1 MKSASTLLTLLLLFQ
16 LNTAFAQL
24 NKGEKSPDIV
34 FENSFPINYKLP
46 KWKPIILDFWATW
59 CAPCVQALHESN
71 ALVERYKDKIEFL
84 CISDSTS
91 KNVKK
96 FIDKQKL
103 KHQFLVDKNQTTFR
117 NFKIKGLPTVYF
129 IDANGIIQWSGHA
142 LSVNSKLIDEF
153 LETGKI
159 SGNTDSK
166 SISFSDLNSGIKNR
180 TGDFTFDLSEMKS
193 GDENSPS
200 IVAKASKGDS
210 INYRIQNIPL
220 RGILE
225 LLYKNQTKQIIYNLK
240 NPELINKHFT
250 LSAFAKK
257 IDPKTID
264 YTLLKMIGAKENFN
278 VSIKEKESEALVFKK
293 INESKFNSYKTK
305 LDLSYQNST
314 DFNLNIGN
322 DDIGKLIMSGS
333 NLKLIDFQSTVS
345 EIYDT
350 LIVFENIDNVGYDFD
365 KICLSDFEVFKNQM
379 LETYGLKLVKE
390 KVVLPFLLI
399 EN

>member
-1 MKSASTLLTLLLLFQ
+1 MKSASSLIALLLLFQ
-16 LNTAFAQL
+16 LNIAFAQL
-24 NKGEKSPDIV
+24 NKGEKAPDII
-34 FENSFPINYKLP
+34 FENTFPINYKLP
-46 KWKPIILDFWATW
+46 KGKPIILDFWATW
-59 CAPCVQALHESN
+59 CAPCVAALHESN
-71 ALVERYKDKIEFL
+71 TFVERYKDKIEFL

-91 KNVKK
+91 KNVEK

-103 KHQFLVDKNQTTFR
+103 KHQFLVNKNQTTLR

-129 IDANGIIQWSGHA
+129 IDANGIIQWSGNGM
-142 LSVNSKLIDEF
+142 SVNSKLIDEF

-159 SGNTDSK
+159 SGNTDSNSLTFS
-166 SISFSDLNSGIKNR
+166 SIKKG
-180 TGDFTFDLSEMKS
+180 TGDFTFDLSEIKS
-193 GDENSPS
+193 GEENSPPG
-200 IVAKASKGDS
+200 VMMGSKGDS
-210 INYRIQNIPL
+210 ISYAIQNIPL

-264 YTLLKMIGAKENFN
+264 YTLLKMIGTKQNFN
-278 VSIKEKESEALVFKK
+278 VSIKETESDAWVFKK

-305 LDLSYQNST
+305 LDLSIGNSE
-314 DFNLNIGN
+314 DFNFHIGK
-322 DDIGKLIMSGS
+322 DDKGKLIMSGI

-350 LIVFENIDNVGYDFD
+350 LIVFENIDLLGYDFD
-365 KICLSDFEVFKNQM
+365 NICLSDFEVFKNQM

-390 KVVLPFLLI
+390 KVSLPFLLI

>member
-1 MKSASTLLTLLLLFQ
+1 MKSASSLIALLLLFQ
-16 LNTAFAQL
+16 LNIAFAQL
-24 NKGEKSPDIV
+24 NKGEKAPDII
-34 FENSFPINYKLP
+34 FENTFPINYKLP
-46 KWKPIILDFWATW
+46 KGKPIILDFWATW
-59 CAPCVQALHESN
+59 CAPCVAALHESN
-71 ALVERYKDKIEFL
+71 AFVERYKDKIEFL

-91 KNVKK
+91 KNVEK

-103 KHQFLVDKNQTTFR
+103 KHQFLVNKNQTTLR

-129 IDANGIIQWSGHA
+129 IDANGIIQWSGNGM
-142 LSVNSKLIDEF
+142 SVNSKLIDEF

-159 SGNTDSK
+159 SGNTDSNSLTFS
-166 SISFSDLNSGIKNR
+166 SIKKG
-180 TGDFTFDLSEMKS
+180 TGDFTFDLSEIKS
-193 GDENSPS
+193 GEENSPPG
-200 IVAKASKGDS
+200 VMMGSKGDS
-210 INYRIQNIPL
+210 ISYAIQNIPL

-264 YTLLKMIGAKENFN
+264 YTLLKMIGTKQNFN
-278 VSIKEKESEALVFKK
+278 VSIKETESDAWVFKK

-305 LDLSYQNST
+305 LDLSIGNSE
-314 DFNLNIGN
+314 DFNFHIGK
-322 DDIGKLIMSGS
+322 DDKGKLIMSGI

-350 LIVFENIDNVGYDFD
+350 LIVFENIDLLGYDFD
-365 KICLSDFEVFKNQM
+365 NICLSDFEVFKNQM

-390 KVVLPFLLI
+390 KVSLPFLLI

>member
-24 NKGEKSPDIV
+24 NKGEKAPDIV

-46 KWKPIILDFWATW
+46 KGKPIILDFWATW
-59 CAPCVQALHESN
+59 CAPCVEALHESN
-71 ALVERYKDKIEFL
+71 ELVEKYKDKIEFL

-103 KHQFLVDKNQTTFR
+103 NHQFLVDKKQTTFR

-129 IDANGIIQWSGHA
+129 IDTNGIIQWSGHA

-159 SGNTDSK
+159 SGNTYSK
-166 SISFSDLNSGIKNR
+166 TLSFSDINSSIKKV
-180 TGDFTFDLSEMKS
+180 TEDFAFDLSEIKS
-193 GDENSPS
+193 GDKNSPCMTMMG
-200 IVAKASKGDS
+200 SKGDS
-210 INYRIQNIPL
+210 INYKIQNFPL
-220 RGILE
+220 RGIIE
-225 LLYKNQTKQIIYNLK
+225 TLYKNQTKQIIYNLK

-257 IDPKTID
+257 IDTKTIN
-264 YTLLKMIGAKENFN
+264 YTLLKMIGAKQNFN

-305 LDLSYQNST
+305 LDLSDGNSENYSL
-314 DFNLNIGN
+314 DIGN
-322 DDIGKLIMSGS
+322 DDKGKLIMSGI
-333 NLKLIDFQSTVS
+333 NLKLIAFQSTVS

-350 LIVFENIDNVGYDFD
+350 LIVFENIDNIGYDFD

-379 LETYGLKLVKE
+379 LEKYGLKLVKE